1 MNELDILVLGGMN
14 MIKIYK
20 TINDVTKEIN
30 DLESGVW
37 INLINPT
44 QNELTK
50 VRLRYNVDESQ
61 LKSAL
66 DEEESPRIDVEDES
80 TLFIID
86 VAYPYEDVAN
96 KGGRIYGTVP
106 LGIIIAEEAIITV
119 STNEIKAL
127 TDFTK
132 MRVKGFHTEKKTRM
146 ILQIM
151 YKNATYY
158 LFYLKQIDRISEN
171 IQKELHLSMKN
182 EELLELLSLEK
193 SLVYFTTSLKSNEVV
208 FEKMMRLDTI
218 KQYADDKDLLED
230 VIIENKQ
237 AIEMSETYSNILN
250 GIMGVVGSIISNNL
264 NIAMKFLAAIT
275 IILAVPN
282 IVAGIMGMNVQVPF
296 ATSPYGFFIM
306 MGVIVVI
313 TISVGY
319 YMFKKSL
326 F

>member
-1 MNELDILVLGGMN
+1 
-14 MIKIYK
+14 MIKVYK
-20 TINDVTKEIN
+20 TINDVTKEIV

-37 INLINPT
+37 INLTNPT
-44 QNELTK
+44 QNELAT

-61 LKSAL
+61 LKAAL

-86 VAYPYEDVAN
+86 VPYPYEDGVN
-96 KGGRIYGTVP
+96 KGGRIYGTIP
-106 LGIIIAEEAIITV
+106 LGIIIAEDAIITV
-119 STNEIKAL
+119 STSEIKPL

-158 LFYLKQIDRISEN
+158 LFYLKQIDRISEG
-171 IQKELHLSMKN
+171 IQKELHKSMKN

-193 SLVYFTTSLKSNEVV
+193 SLVYFTTSLKSNEIV
-208 FEKMMRLDTI
+208 FEKMMRLDSI

-264 NIAMKFLAAIT
+264 NIVMKFLASIT
-275 IILAVPN
+275 IILAIPN
-282 IVAGIMGMNVQVPF
+282 IVAGIMGMNVRVPF
-296 ATSPYGFFIM
+296 ANEPYGFLVM
-306 MGVIVVI
+306 MGVIVVL
-313 TISVGY
+313 TLSVGY
-319 YMFKKSL
+319 YMFKKRL
-326 F
+326 L

>member
-1 MNELDILVLGGMN
+1 

-30 DLESGVW
+30 DLEDGVW
-37 INLINPT
+37 INMTNPN
-44 QNELTK
+44 QSELASI
-50 VRLRYNVDESQ
+50 RLRYNVDESH
-61 LKSAL
+61 LKAAL
-66 DEEESPRIDVEDES
+66 DDEESPRIDVEDES

-86 VAYPYEDVAN
+86 VPFPYEDETI
-96 KGGRIYGTVP
+96 KGGRIYGTIP
-106 LGIIIAEEAIITV
+106 LGIIVAEEAIITV
-119 STNEIKAL
+119 STSEIKPL
-127 TDFTK
+127 TDFIK

-158 LFYLKQIDRISEN
+158 LFYLKQIDRISES
-171 IQKELHLSMKN
+171 IQKELHKSMKN

-237 AIEMSETYSNILN
+237 AIDMSQTYSTILS
-250 GIMGVVGSIISNNL
+250 GIMGAVGSIISNNL
-264 NIAMKFLAAIT
+264 NIVMKLLTSIT
-275 IILAVPN
+275 IILAIPN
-282 IVAGIMGMNVQVPF
+282 IVAGIMGMNVRVPF
-296 ATSPYGFFIM
+296 AESPYGFIIM
-306 MGVIVVI
+306 MGIISAIALVI
-313 TISVGY
+313 GN
-319 YMFKKSL
+319 YMFKKN
-326 F
+326 FF

>member
-1 MNELDILVLGGMN
+1 

-37 INLINPT
+37 INLTNPT
-44 QNELTK
+44 QSELTT

-61 LKSAL
+61 LKAAL
-66 DEEESPRIDVEDES
+66 DEEETPRIDVEDES

-86 VAYPYEDVAN
+86 VPFPYEDDVN
-96 KGGRIYGTVP
+96 KGGRIYGTIP
-106 LGIIIAEEAIITV
+106 LGIVISDEAIITV
-119 STNEIKAL
+119 STEEIKPL

-132 MRVKGFHTEKKTRM
+132 MRVKGFHTEKQTRM

-158 LFYLKQIDRISEN
+158 LFYLKQIDRISES
-171 IQKELHLSMKN
+171 IQKELHKSMKN

-208 FEKMMRLDTI
+208 FEKMMRLDSI

-250 GIMGVVGSIISNNL
+250 GIMGAVGSIISNNL
-264 NIAMKFLAAIT
+264 NIEMKSLAAIT
-275 IILAVPN
+275 IILAIPN
-282 IVAGIMGMNVQVPF
+282 IVAGIMGMNVRVPF
-296 ATSPYGFFIM
+296 AESPFGFIIL
-306 MGVIVVI
+306 MGIIISI
-313 TISVGY
+313 TISAIY
-319 YMFKKSL
+319 YMLKKKL
-326 F
+326 L

>member
-1 MNELDILVLGGMN
+1 

-37 INLINPT
+37 INLTNPT
-44 QNELTK
+44 QSELTT

-61 LKSAL
+61 LKAAL
-66 DEEESPRIDVEDES
+66 DEEETPRIDVEDES

-86 VAYPYEDVAN
+86 VPFPYEDEVN
-96 KGGRIYGTVP
+96 KGGRIYGTIP
-106 LGIIIAEEAIITV
+106 LGIVISDEAIITV
-119 STNEIKAL
+119 STEEIKPL

-132 MRVKGFHTEKKTRM
+132 MRVKGFHTEKQTRM

-158 LFYLKQIDRISEN
+158 LFYLKQIDRISES
-171 IQKELHLSMKN
+171 IQKELHKSMKN

-208 FEKMMRLDTI
+208 FEKMMRLDSI

-250 GIMGVVGSIISNNL
+250 GIMGAVGSIISNNL
-264 NIAMKFLAAIT
+264 NIEMKSLAAIT
-275 IILAVPN
+275 IILAIPN
-282 IVAGIMGMNVQVPF
+282 IVAGIMGMNVRVPF
-296 ATSPYGFFIM
+296 AESPFGFIIL
-306 MGVIVVI
+306 MGIIISI
-313 TISVGY
+313 TISAIY
-319 YMFKKSL
+319 YMLKKKL
-326 F
+326 L

>member
-1 MNELDILVLGGMN
+1 

-30 DLESGVW
+30 ELDSGVW
-37 INLINPT
+37 INLTNPT
-44 QNELTK
+44 QSELTDI
-50 VRLRYNVDESQ
+50 RLRYNVDEGH
-61 LKSAL
+61 LKAAL
-66 DEEESPRIDVEDES
+66 DDEETPRIDVEDES

-86 VAYPYEDVAN
+86 VPFPYEDGVN
-96 KGGRIYGTVP
+96 KGGRIYGTIP
-106 LGIIIAEEAIITV
+106 LGIIIAEDAIITV
-119 STNEIKAL
+119 STSEIKPL
-127 TDFTK
+127 MDFIK

-158 LFYLKQIDRISEN
+158 LFYLKQIDRISET
-171 IQKELHLSMKN
+171 IQKELHKSMKN

-208 FEKMMRLDTI
+208 FEKMMRLDSI
-218 KQYADDKDLLED
+218 KQYAEDKDLLDD

-264 NIAMKFLAAIT
+264 NIVMKFLASIT
-275 IILAVPN
+275 IILAIPN
-282 IVAGIMGMNVQVPF
+282 IVAGIMGMNVRVPF
-296 ATSPYGFFIM
+296 ADSPYGFLIL
-306 MGVIVVI
+306 MGVIVVL
-313 TISVGY
+313 TLSVGF
-319 YMFKKSL
+319 YMFKKRL
-326 F
+326 L

>member
-1 MNELDILVLGGMN
+1 

-30 DLESGVW
+30 ELDSGVW
-37 INLINPT
+37 INLTNPT
-44 QNELTK
+44 QSELTDI
-50 VRLRYNVDESQ
+50 RLHYNVDEGH
-61 LKSAL
+61 LKAAL
-66 DEEESPRIDVEDES
+66 DDEETPRIDVEDES

-86 VAYPYEDVAN
+86 VPFPYEDGVN
-96 KGGRIYGTVP
+96 KGGRIYGTIP
-106 LGIIIAEEAIITV
+106 LGIIIAEDAIITV
-119 STNEIKAL
+119 STSEIKPL
-127 TDFTK
+127 MDFIK

-158 LFYLKQIDRISEN
+158 LFYLKQIDRISET
-171 IQKELHLSMKN
+171 IQKELHKSMKN

-208 FEKMMRLDTI
+208 FEKMMRLDSI
-218 KQYADDKDLLED
+218 KQYAEDKDLLDD

-264 NIAMKFLAAIT
+264 NIVMKFLASIT
-275 IILAVPN
+275 IILAIPN
-282 IVAGIMGMNVQVPF
+282 IVAGIMGMNVRVPF
-296 ATSPYGFFIM
+296 ANSPYGFFIM
-306 MGVIVVI
+306 MGVIVLL
-313 TISVGY
+313 TLSVGY
-319 YMFKKSL
+319 YMFKKRL
-326 F
+326 L

>member
-1 MNELDILVLGGMN
+1 

-20 TINDVTKEIN
+20 TINEVTKEIN
-30 DLESGVW
+30 ELDSGVW
-37 INLINPT
+37 INMTNPT
-44 QNELTK
+44 QSELTQI
-50 VRLRYNVDESQ
+50 RLRYNVDESQ
-61 LKSAL
+61 LKAAL

-86 VAYPYEDVAN
+86 VAYPYEDVVN
-96 KGGRIYGTVP
+96 KGARIYGTVP
-106 LGIIIAEEAIITV
+106 LGIIIADEAIITV
-119 STNEIKAL
+119 STSEIKPL

-132 MRVKGFHTEKKTRM
+132 MRVKSFDTGKKTRM

-158 LFYLKQIDRISEN
+158 LFYLKQIDRISES
-171 IQKELHLSMKN
+171 IQKELHKSMKN

-193 SLVYFTTSLKSNEVV
+193 SLVYFTTSLKSNEIV

-237 AIEMSETYSNILN
+237 AIEMSETYSHILN

-264 NIAMKFLAAIT
+264 NIVMKYLASIT
-275 IILAVPN
+275 IILAIPN
-282 IVAGIMGMNVQVPF
+282 IVAGIMGMNVPVPF
-296 ATSPYGFFIM
+296 ANSPIGFSIM
-306 MGVIVVI
+306 LGIIAVI
-313 TISVGY
+313 TLSVSY
-319 YMFKKSL
+319 YMFKKRL
-326 F
+326 L